1 MFTSVYLYCANLI
14 RVKDLGKHWETVDE
28 RFKRLN
34 ALMDLAFG
42 LSRDPT
48 MGVDA
53 SVPLS
58 LAEDA
63 MDILPIDGVGR
74 LFGYLEMR
82 LPWITEGLVPGRGK
96 ALILLRLCNEALRSL
111 SRTENAEL
119 CGRIQIFL
127 ASVFPLSERS
137 GVNLKGEYHTD
148 NVTLFD
154 ETETTND
161 EAAMDVDSKN
171 ASGKSSL
178 YYISFYF

>member
-1 MFTSVYLYCANLI
+1 ML
-14 RVKDLGKHWETVDE
+14 KDLSEDIPVDD
-28 RFKRLN
+28 RFGRLN
-34 ALMDLAFG
+34 ALLDLAWGFSREET
-42 LSRDPT
+42 LSLDP
-48 MGVDA
+48 

-63 MDILPIDGVGR
+63 MDILPIAGVGR
-74 LFGYLEMR
+74 LFAYLESR

-111 SRTENAEL
+111 SRTEDAQL
-119 CGRIQIFL
+119 CGRIQTFL

-154 ETETTND
+154 GAD
-161 EAAMDVDSKN
+161 EVSAMDVDSQGN
-171 ASGKSSL
+171 CVFP
-178 YYISFYF
+178 SFQ